1 MKSLGF
7 SKFRSLIDTWDQYLV
22 EEEEENKI
30 DLLLNGQPFV
40 MFFKKGKEVYGATE
54 EGRLVFAKMKGDDE
68 DEEWK
73 KEANFMGINLTKALQ
88 GAKVHNMF
96 STKDLDKIKIL
107 DQEDVKN
114 ILAKK
119 TKSAKPIE
127 PEKEDDT
134 PPGTITLQGDKE

>member
-114 ILAKK
+114 ILATK